1 MAVPKKKTSKSRRD
15 QRRSHH
21 YVVTGQADSCAN
33 CGETKQRH
41 HVCFSCGYYRGR
53 LVISH
58 RPAA

>member
-1 MAVPKKKTSKSRRD
+1 
-15 QRRSHH
+15 
-21 YVVTGQADSCAN
+21 VVTGQADSCAN